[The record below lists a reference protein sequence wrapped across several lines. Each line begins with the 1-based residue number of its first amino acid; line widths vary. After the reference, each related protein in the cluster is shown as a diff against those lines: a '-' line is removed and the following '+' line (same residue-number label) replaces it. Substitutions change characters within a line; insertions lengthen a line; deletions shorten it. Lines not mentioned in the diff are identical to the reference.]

1 MLLKRNATDN
11 LCPAGDLQKCGYI
24 TSIVVE
30 KMLIMASTLL
40 LLTNLQYKMKQL
52 AQSIEKNQ
60 PY

>member
-1 MLLKRNATDN
+1 MLLKGNAIDN
-11 LCPAGDLQKCGYI
+11 PCPAGDLQNSGYI

-30 KMLIMASTLL
+30 KMLIMASLL

-60 PY
+60 P